1 MKEKIQHL
9 MESEGLRPSQLAAR
23 LGIKAAGISH
33 ILSGRNNPSFD
44 MLQRILQ
51 QFPTINPDWLLLDDP
66 QMYRAA
72 SAPAALPISHPSP
85 STPPMAAAPG
95 GDLFDRTPTDRP
107 TAYSVTPTPSAA
119 TVAPTYPMSGAS
131 APAPSQCTAT
141 SSDDE
146 RQAPL
151 ASPLELL
158 ATRSGARVE
167 RIVIFYE
174 DRTFETYLPTRR

>member
-9 MESEGLRPSQLAAR
+9 MESERLRPSQLAAK

-66 QMYRAA
+66 QMYRPA
-72 SAPAALPISHPSP
+72 SAPAALPMSHSTP
-85 STPPMAAAPG
+85 STPPIATAPNSG
-95 GDLFDRTPTDRP
+95 LFDRTPIDR
-107 TAYSVTPTPSAA
+107 SVTPTPSVA
-119 TVAPTYPMSGAS
+119 TVSPTSPMPGAS
-131 APAPSQCTAT
+131 TTAPSQSTAT
-141 SSDDE
+141 SSDNE
-146 RQAPL
+146 QHAPL

-158 ATRSGARVE
+158 ATRSGTRVE

-174 DRTFETYLPTRR
+174 DHTFETYLPTRR

>member
-66 QMYRAA
+66 QMYRAV
-72 SAPAALPISHPSP
+72 SVPTALPMSHPSP
-85 STPPMAAAPG
+85 SAPPIATAPN
-95 GDLFDRTPTDRP
+95 GDLFDRTPDRP
-107 TAYSVTPTPSAA
+107 TDRSVTPTPSAA
-119 TVAPTYPMSGAS
+119 TVAPTSPMPGAS
-131 APAPSQCTAT
+131 ATAPSQSTAT

-146 RQAPL
+146 RHEPI

-158 ATRSGARVE
+158 AARSGTRVE

-174 DRTFETYLPTRR
+174 DHTFETYLPTRR